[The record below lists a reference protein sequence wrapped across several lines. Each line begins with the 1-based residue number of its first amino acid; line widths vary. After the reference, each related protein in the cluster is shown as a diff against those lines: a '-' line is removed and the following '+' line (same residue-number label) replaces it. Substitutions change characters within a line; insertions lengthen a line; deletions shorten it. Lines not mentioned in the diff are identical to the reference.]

1 MPVVF
6 LSYSSTDKFF
16 ARKLAEKLKSH
27 GLQVWIDEAEPRVR
41 DTLIE
46 RIAAAVTD
54 AVTIVAVLSNTSVK
68 SKWVRQELKQ
78 ATDQEI
84 GGRRVDVTTAV
95 IDKCPVPDFLA
106 DKPSADFSDQDD
118 FNGPLSKLLHVLG
131 AARVAAAAAA
141 VVVEPRPPETNGAH
155 PREPEVN
162 GVRPRVYP
170 VAPTLEAFETIRIV
184 GVDASRLFRPDPGRR
199 LYHIHFELSDRP
211 PPEWCQLFEAEREV
225 PRHTMWRRAW
235 VEGKYVVVHCE
246 PEEVEA
252 CHLADLKED
261 VATSNQKY
269 REHLKREA
277 DARARAATRG
287 RTEEEVVLRMLGNL
301 KFD

>member
-6 LSYSSTDKFF
+6 LSHSSMDKFF

-41 DTLIE
+41 DTVID
-46 RIAAAVTD
+46 RIAAAVTES
-54 AVTIVAVLSNTSVK
+54 VTVLAVLSNTSVK
-68 SKWVRQELKQ
+68 SKWIRQELKQ
-78 ATDQEI
+78 AMDQEI
-84 GGRRVDVTTAV
+84 GGRRVDVATAV
-95 IDKCPVPDFLA
+95 IDKCPVPDYLA
-106 DKPSADFSDQDD
+106 DTPSADFSDPDD

-131 AARVAAAAAA
+131 AARVAAAIVA
-141 VVVEPRPPETNGAH
+141 EPRAPESNGSR
-155 PREPEVN
+155 PREPDAN

-170 VAPTLEAFETIRIV
+170 TAPTLEAFENIRIV
-184 GVDASRLFRPDPGRR
+184 GVDRSRLFRPDPGRR
-199 LYHIHFELSDRP
+199 LYHVYFELSDRP
-211 PPEWCQLFEAEREV
+211 PPEWCQMFEAEREL
-225 PRHTMWRRAW
+225 PRHAMWRRAW

-252 CHLADLKED
+252 HHLADLKED

-269 REHLKREA
+269 REHLKQEA
-277 DARARAATRG
+277 DARVLAAARG

-301 KFD
+301 RFD